1 MLNWIGNLLIR
12 LILDSFLCQWIIENY
27 VYQTNVSNYIE
38 RNKEPKKANVLK
50 SVSYECYESAFLK
63 NIIYFFL
70 IRKEENSIEVLCTL
84 FIIYQV
90 KGWVNIPVN

>member
-1 MLNWIGNLLIR
+1 
-12 LILDSFLCQWIIENY
+12 

-38 RNKEPKKANVLK
+38 RNKEPKKATVLK

-90 KGWVNIPVN
+90 KG